1 MYLFSKSMAL
11 FWTIAE
17 GIILIAMRWG
27 YLLASRGE
35 GRQPGF
41 LALSAA
47 LLVALGVG
55 LFGGEALLGNTLGL
69 DARLP
74 RTVYRWGLWNFFCTL
89 WVILEG
95 CIMVYVCRL
104 YERLRAAGH
113 PGDTAPGAL
122 SKGERVPKGRWGIPA
137 VTLGCFFLF
146 GLYEVG
152 LFRAL
157 SRFALDAEQVT
168 RISLFYI
175 RICGVFWVVF
185 EGVVAF
191 QGVRAYRFLRQGE
204 GPGRRRA
211 E

>member
-1 MYLFSKSMAL
+1 MYLFAKSMAL

-17 GIILIAMRWG
+17 GVILAAMRWG
-27 YLLASRGE
+27 YLVSSRGE

-41 LALSAA
+41 LVLSAA
-47 LLVALGVG
+47 LLGLLGVW
-55 LFGGEALLGNTLGL
+55 LFGGEALLRGTLGL

-74 RTVYRWGLWNFFCTL
+74 RTLYRWALWNFFCTL

-104 YERLRAAGH
+104 YERLRSAGR
-113 PGDTAPGAL
+113 PEEPAPEAL
-122 SKGERVPKGRWGIPA
+122 SGKERADRVRWGIPA
-137 VTLGCFFLF
+137 VILGCFSLF
-146 GLYEVG
+146 GIYEAG

-157 SRFALDAEQVT
+157 SRFALDAGEVT

-175 RICGVFWVVF
+175 RICGIFWVVF

-191 QGVRAYRFLRQGE
+191 QGVRAYRVLKRGS
-204 GPGRRRA
+204 GRPRMGG
-211 E
+211 